1 MRTLPVALALAAI
14 ACTTPLLA
22 ADSNRTDVREN
33 TLAAIAGLDERGQKI
48 AKLYL
53 KDRVA
58 GEPVQCIPRIRLRRS
73 TAASD
78 DVLLY
83 DDGSTVYVN
92 APYLG
97 CPRARDN
104 TMISSTPIGRL
115 CSGDIVLVQDLRI
128 NAPLGSCALSAF
140 VPFKKV
146 KTGG

>member
-1 MRTLPVALALAAI
+1 MRTIPAILCLAAI
-14 ACTTPLLA
+14 ACTAPLLA
-22 ADSNRTDVREN
+22 ADSQSPGIRERT
-33 TLAAIAGLDERGQKI
+33 LSAIEGLDERGQKI

-58 GEPVQCIPRIRLRRS
+58 GEPVACIPRVRLRRS

-97 CPRARDN
+97 CPRAREN

-128 NAPLGSCALSAF
+128 NVPLGSCALSEF

-146 KTGG
+146 KKGG